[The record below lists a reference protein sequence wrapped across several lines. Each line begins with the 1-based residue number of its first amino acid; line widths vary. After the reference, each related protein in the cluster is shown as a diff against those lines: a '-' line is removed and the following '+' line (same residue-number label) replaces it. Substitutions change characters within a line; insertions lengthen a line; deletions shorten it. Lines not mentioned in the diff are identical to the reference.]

1 MEAQQKIKDQRKDKQ
16 NYKYFK
22 KYITKIKVSVKF

>member
-1 MEAQQKIKDQRKDKQ
+1 METQQKIKDQRKDKQ

-22 KYITKIKVSVKF
+22 KYIKKSKFQ